1 MKLWKKDYS
10 LDTRIEKFTVGND
23 HILDLDLLEFDCKA
37 SAAHA
42 RMLNSIGVLTEDDL
56 SSLMAGID
64 EILELHGRGEFTL
77 REQDEDCHTV
87 IENFL
92 TEKCGDA
99 GKKIHTGRS
108 RNDQVLTAIRLFEKA
123 EIREIGELLDAFGE
137 SLDRVSARFGK
148 IEMPGYTHMQK
159 AMPTDVKTWMGSY
172 RAAVNDDKR
181 LLANVVEM
189 IDQCPLGTAA
199 GFGVPVLDLDR
210 EMTSKE
216 LGFARVMENSMYAQ
230 MSRGKFEAIIIG
242 ACSSIMFDLNKL
254 ASDLTLYNMGEFGL
268 VTLPDKICTGSSIM
282 PQKRNPDV
290 LELIRAKYHVVLGEE
305 FKVKSLISNLIS
317 GYNRDIQL
325 TKEPL
330 FTAIETTKSCLDIT
344 AFVLDGMTIDEEACK
359 AALTDE
365 LYATEKAYKL
375 VKRGVPFRE
384 AYRIAANTDAYKK
397 ATRSQGDK

>member
-37 SAAHA
+37 SRAHA

-64 EILELHGRGEFTL
+64 EILELHGRDEFTI
-77 REQDEDCHTV
+77 REQDEDCHTA

-123 EIREIGELLDAFGE
+123 QIREIGELLDALGE
-137 SLDRVSARFGK
+137 SLDRVCARFGK
-148 IEMPGYTHMQK
+148 IEMPGYTHMQR
-159 AMPTDVKTWMGSY
+159 AMPTDVKMWMGSY

-181 LLANVVEM
+181 LLASVVEM

-216 LGFARVMENSMYAQ
+216 LGFARVMENPMYAQ

-242 ACSSIMFDLNKL
+242 ACTSIMADLNKL
-254 ASDLTLYNMGEFGL
+254 ASDLTMYNMVEFGL

-305 FKVKSLISNLIS
+305 VKVKSLISNLIS

-365 LYATEKAYKL
+365 LYATEKAYEL

-397 ATRSQGDK
+397 ATRSTGEK

>member
-37 SAAHA
+37 SRAHA

-64 EILELHGRGEFTL
+64 EILELHGRDEFTI
-77 REQDEDCHTV
+77 REQDEDCHTA

-123 EIREIGELLDAFGE
+123 QMREIGELLDALGE
-137 SLDRVSARFGK
+137 SLDRVCARFGK
-148 IEMPGYTHMQK
+148 IEMPGYTHMQR
-159 AMPTDVKTWMGSY
+159 AMPTDVEMWMGSY
-172 RAAVNDDKR
+172 RAALNDDKR
-181 LLANVVEM
+181 LLASVVEM

-216 LGFARVMENSMYAQ
+216 LGFARVMENPMYAQ

-242 ACSSIMFDLNKL
+242 ACTSIMADLNKL
-254 ASDLTLYNMGEFGL
+254 ASDLTMYNMVEFGL

-365 LYATEKAYKL
+365 LYATEKAYEL

-397 ATRSQGDK
+397 ATRSTGDK